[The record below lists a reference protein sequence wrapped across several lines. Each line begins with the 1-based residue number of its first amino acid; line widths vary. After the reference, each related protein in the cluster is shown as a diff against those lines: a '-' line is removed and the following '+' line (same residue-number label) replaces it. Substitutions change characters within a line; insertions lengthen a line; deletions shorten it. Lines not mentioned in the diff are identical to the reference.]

1 MSVVKVALTEIKMLI
16 KKSLEKPTLIV
27 GVEMGDL
34 MLYLVTSFGF
44 VIVLSVMRTFIPT
57 PAWVNLILLAVLVL
71 GFIALRKMTK
81 KKQTSFLKSW
91 LFWHLSAPK
100 KIIMDKPKFIRA
112 YHAKKQN
119 HV

>member
-44 VIVLSVMRTFIPT
+44 VIVLSVMRTFIPI
-57 PAWVNLILLAVLVL
+57 PAWVNLILLSVLVL

-100 KIIMDKPKFIRA
+100 KIIMDKPKFIRS

-119 HV
+119 YV

>member
-1 MSVVKVALTEIKMLI
+1 MSVGKEALTGIKMLI

-34 MLYLVTSFGF
+34 MLYLITSFGF
-44 VIVLSVMRTFIPT
+44 VIVLSVMRTFIPI
-57 PAWVNLILLAVLVL
+57 PAWVNLILLVVLVL
-71 GFIALRKMTK
+71 GFIALRKMTQ

-100 KIIMDKPKFIRA
+100 KIIMDKPKLIRS

>member
-34 MLYLVTSFGF
+34 MLYLITSFGF
-44 VIVLSVMRTFIPT
+44 VIVLSIMRTFLPI
-57 PAWVNLILLAVLVL
+57 PAWVNLILLSVLVA
-71 GFIALRKMTK
+71 GFIALRKMTQ
-81 KKQTSFLKSW
+81 KKQSSFLKSW
-91 LFWHLSAPK
+91 IFWYLSAPR
-100 KIIMDKPKFIRA
+100 KIIMDKPKFIRD
-112 YHAKKQN
+112 YHSNQQS

>member
-34 MLYLVTSFGF
+34 ILYLITSFGF
-44 VIVLSVMRTFIPT
+44 VVVLSIMRMFIPI
-57 PAWVNLILLAVLVL
+57 PAWVNLILLTVLVL
-71 GFIALRKMTK
+71 GFIALRKMTQ

-91 LFWHLSAPK
+91 IFWHLSAPK
-100 KIIMDKPKFIRA
+100 KIIMDKPKFIRS

>member
-1 MSVVKVALTEIKMLI
+1 MSAVKVALTEIKMLI
-16 KKSLEKPTLIV
+16 KKSLEKHTLIV

-34 MLYLVTSFGF
+34 MLYLITSFGF
-44 VIVLSVMRTFIPT
+44 VIVLSVMRTFIPI
-57 PAWVNLILLAVLVL
+57 PAWFNLTLLSVLVM
-71 GFIALRKMTK
+71 GFIALRKMTQ